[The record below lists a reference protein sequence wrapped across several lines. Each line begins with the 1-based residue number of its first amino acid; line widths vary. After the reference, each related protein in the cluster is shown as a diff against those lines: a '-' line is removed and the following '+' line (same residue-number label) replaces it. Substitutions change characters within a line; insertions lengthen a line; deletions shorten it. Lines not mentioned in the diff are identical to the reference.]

1 MSCNRQADSWRSSSW
16 LRAVLANGAG
26 LFLLLAIIAIG
37 SSSQA
42 AAAAAGLSEALV
54 QPAAELQEEESY
66 TCKLLRAL
74 GLPCDSDSSDSDGGG
89 A

>member
-37 SSSQA
+37 SSSQ
-42 AAAAAGLSEALV
+42 AAAAGLSEALV